1 MQQTN
6 VYHVMK
12 INFIISYYLLALAR
26 IQNFWI
32 KIINA
37 AIATAAVHNVIL
49 DMIANLVKI

>member
-12 INFIISYYLLALAR
+12 INF
-26 IQNFWI
+26 WI

-37 AIATAAVHNVIL
+37 AIVTATVHNVFL